1 VIDKLEALRKHLLKF
16 SNMRLLVT
24 ANLETLRN
32 PVSTFRH
39 LTEAIKPDANPSVNP
54 IDDRNKLLSD
64 IGRNPG
70 GAHYIVTMPIDTSYG
85 IFTTKGPVGY
95 TAPQLPSLLVT
106 LAILEAVEGPMWVA
120 IRGTGLAYGSSFY
133 RDVET
138 GKLKYVVYNSPNVYK
153 AFAAAK
159 VLIQELADGTQS
171 FDKMALEGAI
181 STIVRGFVDERDT
194 MVDAAKSSFID
205 LVVRGVDK
213 DWQEWVLREVRKIT
227 EEDVKRTLKDIV
239 APVFEPEKVDVV
251 VTCSD
256 ISKEVC
262 EVLVAQWGSD

>member
-1 VIDKLEALRKHLLKF
+1 MA
-16 SNMRLLVT
+16 
-24 ANLETLRN
+24 
-32 PVSTFRH
+32 
-39 LTEAIKPDANPSVNP
+39 
-54 IDDRNKLLSD
+54 
-64 IGRNPG
+64 
-70 GAHYIVTMPIDTSYG
+70 
-85 IFTTKGPVGY
+85 
-95 TAPQLPSLLVT
+95 
-106 LAILEAVEGPMWVA
+106 
-120 IRGTGLAYGSSFY
+120 
-133 RDVET
+133 T

-262 EVLVAQWGSD
+262 EVLAAQ